1 MPSVTSPWPSQDHN
15 SPNVNLYINS
25 SLQYFF
31 YKELEWQ
38 SKISRTVITRFVTT
52 VITSFVTTVIT
63 SFVTT
68 VIKSFVTTVI
78 TSFVTTV
85 ITSFVTTSTPRTDNF
100 ETYTLYI

>member
-1 MPSVTSPWPSQDHN
+1 MLTYTLIPVYS
-15 SPNVNLYINS
+15 I
-25 SLQYFF
+25 FF

-68 VIKSFVTTVI
+68 
-78 TSFVTTV
+78 
-85 ITSFVTTSTPRTDNF
+85 STPRTDNF

>member
-1 MPSVTSPWPSQDHN
+1 MLTYTLIPVYS
-15 SPNVNLYINS
+15 I
-25 SLQYFF
+25 FF

-63 SFVTT
+63 SL
-68 VIKSFVTTVI
+68 VTTVI